1 VNGSPSIFSPAG
13 VGAGQIASL
22 GWLLT
27 IIAAAIVVII
37 GGLLIAALLR
47 PRPDRSTDVMRGAE
61 PAVAT
66 RWIII
71 GGLVVPA
78 FILLGAFVA
87 TVLTGRAVASP
98 PTPPVA
104 TIEVTA
110 HRWWWEIRY
119 RGATAD
125 LTVLTAN
132 EIHVPVGGAVRI
144 DLSSADVIHSFW
156 VPQLAAKTDLIPGQ
170 TNTMWIE
177 ARAAG
182 VYRGEC
188 AEYCGLQHAQM
199 NFVVVAE
206 SPAAF
211 QAWLAHQREP
221 ASPPTDS
228 LARLGQ
234 AGFAGHQCAVCHAI
248 AGTDNLGRIGP
259 DLTHLASRRM
269 IGAGLLDNTPANLE
283 RWVVDAPSLKPGIG
297 MPAEPIPLAG
307 RAAVIAYLE
316 TLR

>member
-1 VNGSPSIFSPAG
+1 VNQSPSIFAPAG

-27 IIAAAIVVII
+27 IIAAAVVVII
-37 GGLLIAALLR
+37 GGLLIAALVR
-47 PRPDRSTDVMRGAE
+47 PRPERSDAVMRGAE
-61 PAVAT
+61 PAAST
-66 RWIII
+66 RWIVI

-78 FILLGAFVA
+78 VILLGAFIA
-87 TVLTGRAVASP
+87 TVLTGRAVAAP
-98 PTPPVA
+98 PTRPVA

-125 LTVLTAN
+125 QTVLTAN

-144 DLSSADVIHSFW
+144 ELASADVIHSFW
-156 VPQLAAKTDLIPGQ
+156 VPRLAAKTDLIPGQ

-177 ARAAG
+177 ARTAG

-199 NFVVVAE
+199 DFVVVAE

-211 QAWLAHQREP
+211 AAWLAHQREP
-221 ASPPTDS
+221 AVAPTDS
-228 LARLGQ
+228 LALDGR
-234 AGFAGHQCAVCHAI
+234 AGFAGHQCAACHAI
-248 AGTDNLGRIGP
+248 EGTASLGRIGP

-269 IGAGLLDNTPANLE
+269 IGAGLLENTPANLE
-283 RWVVDAPSLKPGIG
+283 RWVVDAPSFKPGIA
-297 MPAEPIPLAG
+297 MPAEPIPPAS

>member
-1 VNGSPSIFSPAG
+1 VSGSPSIFAPAG

-27 IIAAAIVVII
+27 IIAAAVVVIV
-37 GGLLIAALLR
+37 GGLLIAALAR
-47 PRPDRSTDVMRGAE
+47 PRRDRSHEVMRGTE
-61 PAVAT
+61 PASAT
-66 RWIII
+66 RWIIV

-78 FILLGAFVA
+78 CVLVGTFVA
-87 TVLTGRAVASP
+87 TVLTGRAVAAP

-125 LTVLTAN
+125 QSVLTAN

-144 DLSSADVIHSFW
+144 DLASEDVIHSFW

-177 ARAAG
+177 ARTAG

-211 QAWLAHQREP
+211 AAWLAHQREP
-221 ASPPTDS
+221 SVAPTDS
-228 LARLGQ
+228 LALEGR
-234 AGFAGHQCAVCHAI
+234 AGFAGHQCAACHAI
-248 AGTDNLGRIGP
+248 EGTTSLGRIGP

-269 IGAGLLDNTPANLE
+269 IGAGLLENTPANLE
-283 RWVVDAPSLKPGIG
+283 RWVVDAPSFKPGVG

-307 RAAVIAYLE
+307 RPAVIAYLE
-316 TLR
+316 SLR